1 MTSTASFELSRIRE
15 TLLLMAS
22 LAARHLRVA
31 LQALIERNDTLTEW
45 VEKQDSEID
54 SLEVKVDDLVI
65 TYIATHS
72 PVAIDCRFVLVAS
85 KISSDLE
92 RIGDQAVTIARLA
105 RRLNAAPPLK
115 LLFDIPQ
122 MAMVAEEMYRDAID
136 CFIEAKAKEAI
147 GIVKRDKEVDVLNKK
162 LSEDLL
168 QAMREHPGSIPQAT
182 SLLLISRAI
191 ERIAD
196 HAKNIAEEVY
206 YLYRARDIR
215 HRGRT
220 ESGRPLPENP
230 EDSN

>member
-1 MTSTASFELSRIRE
+1 MSSTASFELSRIRE

-31 LQALIERNDTLTEW
+31 LQALTERNDSLADL

-105 RRLNAAPPLK
+105 RRLNAAAPLK
-115 LLFDIPQ
+115 LVFDIPQ
-122 MAMVAEEMYRDAID
+122 MALVAEEMYRGAID

-147 GIVKRDKEVDVLNKK
+147 GIVKRDKEVDTLNKK
-162 LSEDLL
+162 LSENLL
-168 QAMREHPGSIPQAT
+168 QAMREQPGSIPQAT

-196 HAKNIAEEVY
+196 HAKNIAEEVF

-215 HRGRT
+215 HRGWAER
-220 ESGRPLPENP
+220 SRPTP
-230 EDSN
+230 